1 MPDASKTPVPTS
13 RPRGRPRKIDR
24 DAALA
29 AAMDVFWAKGYEGA
43 SLDDLTKAMGVS
55 RPSLY
60 GMFTDK
66 ETLFSETLD
75 AYTMGI
81 GREPV
86 AAFDAATDIAA
97 AVEAFLRTSITNSTS
112 GIHPPGCLIGSCATM
127 SAVDMPR
134 VAAKVRAVF
143 DGTRQ
148 HLADRFAAEVASG
161 SLAAK
166 PSPLWRASMIVD
178 LMNGYAARARAGARG
193 ADLMAELPTRVR
205 AILSAI

>member
-1 MPDASKTPVPTS
+1 MATS

-43 SLDDLTKAMGVS
+43 SLDDLTKAMEVS

-75 AYTMGI
+75 VYIQGI
-81 GREPV
+81 GREPLE
-86 AAFDAATDIAA
+86 AFDAEANVEV
-97 AVEAFLRTSITNSTS
+97 AVEAFLRTSIANNTS
-112 GIHPPGCLIGSCATM
+112 GIHPPGCLVGSCATM
-127 SAVDMPR
+127 SAIDMPQ

-143 DGTRQ
+143 DGTQ
-148 HLADRFAAEVASG
+148 DHLAARFEAEVASR
-161 SLAAK
+161 SLAVK
-166 PSPLWRASMIVD
+166 PPPSWRASMMVD
-178 LMNGYAARARAGARG
+178 LMNGYAVRARGGATR
-193 ADLMAELPTRVR
+193 AELMTELPTRAR
-205 AILSAI
+205 AILGAV